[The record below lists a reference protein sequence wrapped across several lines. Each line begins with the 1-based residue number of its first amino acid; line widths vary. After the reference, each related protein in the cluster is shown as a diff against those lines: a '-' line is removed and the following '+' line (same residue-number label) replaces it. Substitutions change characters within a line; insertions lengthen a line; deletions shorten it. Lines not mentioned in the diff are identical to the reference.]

1 MAQLLIQVVAAREQI
16 GRNRAPRGMDSPPR
30 WRDDSVLS
38 QEIAMSSLAT
48 RSLLTR
54 LTLSCIALAVL
65 SACNRG
71 GEQPPILP
79 TEPPELTW
87 ARSALER
94 NPQFEV
100 LASDAQTRVF
110 TVRNRVTG
118 QVETIN
124 LNELAAAPISQIRAA
139 AVPAAPAAAAS
150 AAPPT
155 TLPAPAP
162 APAVAMNEPEREPE
176 SVASATEPQGPGV
189 DNSPAAAA
197 ERAQAA
203 EASYTISRAGG
214 QLRVSG
220 PGVSIVST
228 GSAAKSGPNLAGVRS
243 SEPIICEGKRLL
255 KLDDRKIYVDGDA
268 IIARG
273 GCELYITN
281 SHIVASGTGLVVED
295 AVVHVANSQIEGAN
309 GSFNAT
315 DRAKMFVRT
324 STFTGVPRRAELA
337 SVLDQGGNQWR

>member
-1 MAQLLIQVVAAREQI
+1 
-16 GRNRAPRGMDSPPR
+16 MDSPPR
-30 WRDDSVLS
+30 WGDDSAQS

-48 RSLLTR
+48 RSLVSR

-71 GEQPPILP
+71 GDQLPVIP

-100 LASDAQTRVF
+100 LASDSQTRVF
-110 TVRNRVTG
+110 TVRNRATG
-118 QVETIN
+118 QVETIS
-124 LNELAAAPISQIRAA
+124 LNELAAAPISQLRAA
-139 AVPAAPAAAAS
+139 AVPPAPPAAA
-150 AAPPT
+150 PT

-162 APAVAMNEPEREPE
+162 APAVAMNEPAREPE
-176 SVASATEPQGPGV
+176 SVASATEPQNSAL

-228 GSAAKSGPNLAGVRS
+228 GSGGKSGPNLAGVRS

-295 AVVHVANSQIEGAN
+295 AIVHVANSQIEGAN

-324 STFTGVPRRAELA
+324 STFTGMPRRAELA

>member
-1 MAQLLIQVVAAREQI
+1 
-16 GRNRAPRGMDSPPR
+16 MDSPPG
-30 WRDDSVLS
+30 WGDDSALS
-38 QEIAMSSLAT
+38 QEIAMSSFVT
-48 RSLLTR
+48 RSLLSR

-71 GEQPPILP
+71 SDPSPVIP

-100 LASDAQTRVF
+100 LASDSQTRVF
-110 TVRNRVTG
+110 TVRNRATG

-124 LNELAAAPISQIRAA
+124 LNELAAAPIAQLRAQTTL
-139 AVPAAPAAAAS
+139 PPGPPPAAAA
-150 AAPPT
+150 PT

-162 APAVAMNEPEREPE
+162 APVAATDTQEPEP
-176 SVASATEPQGPGV
+176 VASASESQRQGA

-197 ERAQAA
+197 ERAQAS
-203 EASYTISRAGG
+203 EASYTIDRTGG

-228 GSAAKSGPNLAGVRS
+228 GRAGKTGPNLAGVRA

-255 KLDDRKIYVDGDA
+255 KLDDRKIYVEGDA

-281 SHIVASGTGLVVED
+281 SHIVASGTGLIVED
-295 AVVHVANSQIEGAN
+295 AIVHVANSHIEGVS

-324 STFTGVPRRAELA
+324 STFTGMPRRAELA
-337 SVLDQGGNQWR
+337 SVLDQGGNEWR

>member
-1 MAQLLIQVVAAREQI
+1 
-16 GRNRAPRGMDSPPR
+16 
-30 WRDDSVLS
+30 
-38 QEIAMSSLAT
+38 MSTLAT
-48 RSLLTR
+48 RSLVSR

-71 GEQPPILP
+71 GDQPPIIP

-94 NPQFEV
+94 NPQLEV
-100 LASDAQTRVF
+100 LASDSQTRVF
-110 TVRNRVTG
+110 TVRNRATG

-124 LNELAAAPISQIRAA
+124 LNDLVAAPSAQFRAQ
-139 AVPAAPAAAAS
+139 PTPMPAAS
-150 AAPPT
+150 AAPT
-155 TLPAPAP
+155 TLPALAAAP
-162 APAVAMNEPEREPE
+162 APATNAAEPEQ
-176 SVASATEPQGPGV
+176 VADTTEPQERSSL
-189 DNSPAAAA
+189 DNSPTAAA

-203 EASYTISRAGG
+203 EASYTIDRSGG
-214 QLRVSG
+214 KLRVSG

-228 GSAAKSGPNLAGVRS
+228 GSGAKSGPNLAGVRA

-255 KLDDRKIYVDGDA
+255 KLDDRKIYVEGDA

-295 AVVHVANSQIEGAN
+295 AIVHVANSQIEGQN

-324 STFTGVPRRAELA
+324 STFTGVPHRAEFA

>member
-1 MAQLLIQVVAAREQI
+1 
-16 GRNRAPRGMDSPPR
+16 
-30 WRDDSVLS
+30 
-38 QEIAMSSLAT
+38 MSSLAT
-48 RSLLTR
+48 RSLVSR

-71 GEQPPILP
+71 GDQPPGIP

-94 NPQFEV
+94 NPQLEV
-100 LASDAQTRVF
+100 LASDAQSRVF

-118 QVETIN
+118 RVETIN
-124 LNELAAAPISQIRAA
+124 LNELAAAPIAQLRAA
-139 AVPAAPAAAAS
+139 AALPPGPPQS
-150 AAPPT
+150 ATAPT

-162 APAVAMNEPEREPE
+162 APPMTGAPE
-176 SVASATEPQGPGV
+176 SEQVASGSEPDQQSI
-189 DNSPAAAA
+189 DSSPAAAA
-197 ERAQAA
+197 ERAQQA
-203 EASYTISRAGG
+203 EASYTIDRSGG
-214 QLRVSG
+214 KVRVSG

-228 GSAAKSGPNLAGVRS
+228 GPAGKTGPNLAGVRA

-255 KLDDRKIYVDGDA
+255 KLDDRQIYVDGDA

-281 SHIVASGTGLVVED
+281 SHIVASGTGLIVED
-295 AVVHVANSQIEGAN
+295 AIVHVANSHIEGVN

-324 STFTGVPRRAELA
+324 STFTGMPRRAELA

>member
-38 QEIAMSSLAT
+38 QEIAMSSLVT
-48 RSLLTR
+48 RSLLSR

-71 GEQPPILP
+71 GDQPPVFP

-110 TVRNRVTG
+110 TVRNRATG

-124 LNELAAAPISQIRAA
+124 LNELAAAPIGQLRAQTTPQ
-139 AVPAAPAAAAS
+139 PAPAPAAA
-150 AAPPT
+150 PT

-162 APAVAMNEPEREPE
+162 APAVATNSPEPE
-176 SVASATEPQGPGV
+176 SVASA
-189 DNSPAAAA
+189 S
-197 ERAQAA
+197 
-203 EASYTISRAGG
+203 
-214 QLRVSG
+214 
-220 PGVSIVST
+220 
-228 GSAAKSGPNLAGVRS
+228 
-243 SEPIICEGKRLL
+243 
-255 KLDDRKIYVDGDA
+255 
-268 IIARG
+268 
-273 GCELYITN
+273 
-281 SHIVASGTGLVVED
+281 
-295 AVVHVANSQIEGAN
+295 
-309 GSFNAT
+309 
-315 DRAKMFVRT
+315 
-324 STFTGVPRRAELA
+324 
-337 SVLDQGGNQWR
+337 

>member
-1 MAQLLIQVVAAREQI
+1 
-16 GRNRAPRGMDSPPR
+16 
-30 WRDDSVLS
+30 
-38 QEIAMSSLAT
+38 MSSLAT
-48 RSLLTR
+48 RSLLSR

-71 GEQPPILP
+71 GDQPPVIP

-100 LASDAQTRVF
+100 LASDSQTRVF

-124 LNELAAAPISQIRAA
+124 LNELAAAPIAQLRAA
-139 AVPAAPAAAAS
+139 ATPQPAPAAAA
-150 AAPPT
+150 PT

-162 APAVAMNEPEREPE
+162 APVAATNAPE
-176 SVASATEPQGPGV
+176 SEPVAAAPESQRQAL
-189 DNSPAAAA
+189 DSSPAAAA

-203 EASYTISRAGG
+203 EASYTIDRSGG
-214 QLRVSG
+214 QVRVSG

-228 GSAAKSGPNLAGVRS
+228 GTGAKSGPNLAGVRA

-281 SHIVASGTGLVVED
+281 SRIVASGTGLIVED
-295 AVVHVANSQIEGAN
+295 AIVHVANSHIEGVN

-324 STFTGVPRRAELA
+324 STFTGMPRRAELA

>member
-1 MAQLLIQVVAAREQI
+1 
-16 GRNRAPRGMDSPPR
+16 
-30 WRDDSVLS
+30 
-38 QEIAMSSLAT
+38 MSSLAI
-48 RSLLTR
+48 RSLSSR
-54 LTLSCIALAVL
+54 LMLSCIALAVL

-71 GEQPPILP
+71 GDQPPVIP

-94 NPQFEV
+94 NPQLEV
-100 LASDAQTRVF
+100 LASDSQTRVF
-110 TVRNRVTG
+110 TVRNRATG

-124 LNELAAAPISQIRAA
+124 LNELAAAPIAQLRERPATQ
-139 AVPAAPAAAAS
+139 PAAPAA

-162 APAVAMNEPEREPE
+162 APASVAATNTPASDAVEPEQQR
-176 SVASATEPQGPGV
+176 ASA

-203 EASYTISRAGG
+203 EASYTIDRSGG
-214 QLRVSG
+214 KLRVSG
-220 PGVSIVST
+220 PGVSIVSSGT
-228 GSAAKSGPNLAGVRS
+228 GGKTGPNIAGMRAA
-243 SEPIICEGKRLL
+243 EPIICEGKRLL
-255 KLDDRKIYVDGDA
+255 KLDDRNIYVEGDA

-281 SHIVASGTGLVVED
+281 SRIVASGTGLIVDD
-295 AVVHVANSQIEGAN
+295 AIVHIANSHIEGVSAY
-309 GSFNAT
+309 SAS

-324 STFTGVPRRAELA
+324 STFQGVPQRAEFA